1 MNLDLPGD
9 SHRPSHVTQH
19 GTCSSLADDRRVT
32 VRTSRN
38 LPAKRHLAC
47 ARDQCATAR
56 AATPNKITRH
66 TASAGCALGH
76 LSLELNT
83 TERSPTNT
91 PSPSHGS
98 RDCQRSALTSRARRR
113 VGVANSPS
121 PLVLLLL
128 LLATAA
134 AAALSTTPPRA
145 AMPCVRAR
153 ARARPQF
160 ITPRQRGEPQ

>member
-1 MNLDLPGD
+1 MRNGPQPHRTR
-9 SHRPSHVTQH
+9 SHATRPLQAA
-19 GTCSSLADDRRVT
+19 LW
-32 VRTSRN
+32 
-38 LPAKRHLAC
+38 
-47 ARDQCATAR
+47 AT
-56 AATPNKITRH
+56 H
-66 TASAGCALGH
+66 
-76 LSLELNT
+76 
-83 TERSPTNT
+83 TNT

-134 AAALSTTPPRA
+134 AAALSNTPPSEDS
-145 AMPCVRAR
+145 PCVR

-160 ITPRQRGEPQ
+160 ITPRHRGEPQ

>member
-1 MNLDLPGD
+1 MNRLCYLPGLA
-9 SHRPSHVTQH
+9 SHYAYIRNMEHAQVLLT
-19 GTCSSLADDRRVT
+19 TDARRGSYRANKPKAT
-32 VRTSRN
+32 
-38 LPAKRHLAC
+38 AKRHLAC
-47 ARDQCATAR
+47 RTRPMRNGPQPHRTRSHATR
-56 AATPNKITRH
+56 PLQAALWATQ
-66 TASAGCALGH
+66 
-76 LSLELNT
+76 
-83 TERSPTNT
+83 TNT

-134 AAALSTTPPRA
+134 AAAALSTTPPSEDS
-145 AMPCVRAR
+145 PCVR

>member
-1 MNLDLPGD
+1 MRNGPQPHRTR
-9 SHRPSHVTQH
+9 SHATRPLQAA
-19 GTCSSLADDRRVT
+19 LW
-32 VRTSRN
+32 
-38 LPAKRHLAC
+38 
-47 ARDQCATAR
+47 AT
-56 AATPNKITRH
+56 H
-66 TASAGCALGH
+66 
-76 LSLELNT
+76 
-83 TERSPTNT
+83 TNT

-98 RDCQRSALTSRARRR
+98 RDCQRSALTSRACIYGRRR

-134 AAALSTTPPRA
+134 AAAALSTTPPSEDS
-145 AMPCVRAR
+145 PCVR